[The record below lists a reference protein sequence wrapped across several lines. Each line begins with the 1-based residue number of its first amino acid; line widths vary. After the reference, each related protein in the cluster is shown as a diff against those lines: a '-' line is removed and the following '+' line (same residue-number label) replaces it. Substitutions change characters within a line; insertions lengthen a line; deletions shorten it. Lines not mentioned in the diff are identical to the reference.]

1 MMVKGYPGTDR
12 VLRKYRDDDGD
23 CIGALNGMY
32 KKGLQKYKGEN
43 KGNAGAGD
51 GGQKSGM

>member
-1 MMVKGYPGTDR
+1 MVKGYPGTDR